1 MNNSYICSFFLQLY
15 FKTGQVAILLFQVDC
30 KQLGTLEKKNEQLI
44 AKPFRPFYARHCGN
58 CADGFACAIEI
69 VVKSL
74 LNFTASVR
82 CSIMKARRYFLRPV
96 SAEQDTT
103 GHDRTGQARQGQT
116 WTGISFADATQ
127 SKPNYTLL
135 SLSLFPDT
143 YKENQPRGGVANGRN
158 SP

>member
-1 MNNSYICSFFLQLY
+1 MN
-15 FKTGQVAILLFQVDC
+15 
-30 KQLGTLEKKNEQLI
+30 
-44 AKPFRPFYARHCGN
+44 
-58 CADGFACAIEI
+58 GFACAIEI

-96 SAEQDTT
+96 STEHGTT
-103 GHDRTGQARQGQT
+103 GQDGTGQDRQGQT

-127 SKPNYTLL
+127 NKPNYTLL

-143 YKENQPRGGVANGRN
+143 YKEKQPRGGVANGRN

>member
-1 MNNSYICSFFLQLY
+1 MNFITFSLHEYNSYLL
-15 FKTGQVAILLFQVDC
+15 ILLAAIFENGSSCYFIVWNTG
-30 KQLGTLEKKNEQLI
+30 KKKNQQLI
-44 AKPFRPFYARHCGN
+44 AKPLKPFYARHCGN

-69 VVKSL
+69 VVKSV

-96 SAEQDTT
+96 STEQDTT
-103 GHDRTGQARQGQT
+103 GQDRQGQT

-127 SKPNYTLL
+127 NKPNYTL
-135 SLSLFPDT
+135 LSLFPDT

>member
-1 MNNSYICSFFLQLY
+1 M
-15 FKTGQVAILLFQVDC
+15 DC
-30 KQLGTLEKKNEQLI
+30 KQLGVLKKTNGLFR
-44 AKPFRPFYARHCGN
+44 KPLGRCGN
-58 CADGFACAIEI
+58 CANGFACAIEI

-96 SAEQDTT
+96 STEQGTT
-103 GHDRTGQARQGQT
+103 AQDSTGRNRTGQDRQGQT

-127 SKPNYTLL
+127 NKPNYTLL

-143 YKENQPRGGVANGRN
+143 HKEKQPRGGVANGRN